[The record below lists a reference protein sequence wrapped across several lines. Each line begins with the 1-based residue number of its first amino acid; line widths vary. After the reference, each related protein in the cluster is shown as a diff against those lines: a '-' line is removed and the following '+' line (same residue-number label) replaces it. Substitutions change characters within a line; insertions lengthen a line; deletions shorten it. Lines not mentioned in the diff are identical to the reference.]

1 MTRSTKLALLFA
13 AVVLAAGSG
22 VFLVYPYAKAMERDG
37 TPHTHEGARSPA
49 EASVVEV
56 QIVIRKGG
64 YHVLKGGQAHGL
76 GVSLV
81 AGAATVLAL
90 RNEDTIPHEFISPL
104 FTRTDIHFTGQAIGI
119 FRKEAAGFRLNPGDT
134 LTLRFMAPFSDFP
147 TMYDLIW
154 CSRHGEH
161 NPERKELLI
170 VVTEERPPHS

>member
-1 MTRSTKLALLFA
+1 LALLFA

-22 VFLVYPYAKAMERDG
+22 AFLVYPYAKAMEGDG
-37 TPHTHEGARSPA
+37 TPHTHEGPHSPA
-49 EASVVEV
+49 EGSAVEV
-56 QIVIRKGG
+56 EIVIREGG
-64 YHVLKGGQAHGL
+64 YHVLKGGQPHRL

-90 RNEDTIPHEFISPL
+90 RNEDTGSHEFISPL

-134 LTLRFMAPFSDFP
+134 LILRFMAPFSDFP

-161 NPERKELLI
+161 NPERKEMLI
-170 VVTEERPPHS
+170 IVTEERPPRS